1 MRTRRLAGERVCDLA
16 AAFGVHRVHASNI
29 CRGAT
34 RTEIAERRIKAHD
47 PTATIE
53 LAPGVK
59 QASLFTGDM
68 P

>member
-1 MRTRRLAGERVCDLA
+1 MKLRAIDLFAGAGGTSTGLALAADELA
-16 AAFGVHRVHASNI
+16 AAMSF
-29 CRGAT
+29 
-34 RTEIAERRIKAHD
+34 